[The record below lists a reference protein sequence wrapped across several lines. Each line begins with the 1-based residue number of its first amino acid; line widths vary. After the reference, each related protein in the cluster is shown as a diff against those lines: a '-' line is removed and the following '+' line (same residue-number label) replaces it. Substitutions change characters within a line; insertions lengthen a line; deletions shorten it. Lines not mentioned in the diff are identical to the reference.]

1 MRLGEA
7 QLVQTQVSKQT
18 LLLKRETNGKQMLTL
33 PKKSEMILVNSTDEG
48 FVIATRS
55 EFSWI
60 YLLTMVALVAAFVG
74 MEILDKP
81 VIQAGGVLFA
91 IVMFV
96 TFFIFT
102 AFQSTYQWLRVA
114 DGKIDYQLRLW
125 SLPLTRKWALLSEVT
140 YLGTET
146 EASYYTRAIIMTKH
160 WQVSIGA
167 KDIDGGAVYALI
179 DEIKRL
185 GLAVGQNTKVFV

>member
-1 MRLGEA
+1 
-7 QLVQTQVSKQT
+7 
-18 LLLKRETNGKQMLTL
+18 MLTL
-33 PKKSEMILVNSTDEG
+33 PKKSEMILVKSTDKE

-60 YLLTMVALVAAFVG
+60 YLLTMVGLVAAFVG

-81 VIQAGGVLFA
+81 VIQSGSVLFA
-91 IVMFV
+91 IAMFV

-125 SLPLTRKWALLSEVT
+125 SLPLTRKSALLSEVNF
-140 YLGTET
+140 LGTET
-146 EASYYTRAIIMTKH
+146 ASSYYTRAVIKTNH
-160 WQVSIGA
+160 WKVHIGS

-179 DEIKRL
+179 DEMKRL
-185 GLAVGQNTKVFV
+185 GCHSR

>member
-1 MRLGEA
+1 
-7 QLVQTQVSKQT
+7 
-18 LLLKRETNGKQMLTL
+18 
-33 PKKSEMILVNSTDEG
+33 MILVKSTDKG

-60 YLLTMVALVAAFVG
+60 YLLTMVGLVAAFVG

-81 VIQAGGVLFA
+81 VIQSGSVLFA
-91 IVMFV
+91 IAMFV

-125 SLPLTRKWALLSEVT
+125 SLPLTRKYAMLSEVT
-140 YLGTET
+140 FLGTET
-146 EASYYTRAIIMTKH
+146 ESSYYTRAVIKTNH
-160 WQVSIGA
+160 WKVSIGA

-179 DEIKRL
+179 EEIKRL
-185 GLAVGQNTKVFV
+185 GFAVGQNAKVFV